1 MTTAPKRERDSKRDP
16 SYWLMKSE
24 PDEFSIDD
32 LVKKGRGSWDGVRNY
47 QARNH
52 MCAMRVGDIVLFY
65 HSSTDPIGV
74 VGLARVARE
83 AYTDP
88 TQFDPKSEYY
98 DPKSKKDAPRWMMV
112 DVEIVEK
119 LPRIVTL
126 AEIKDDPELAGM
138 LVTKK
143 GMRLSVQPVEAA
155 HASRIAKHAGAKTL
169 LPRST

>member
-1 MTTAPKRERDSKRDP
+1 MTTATKRVTTSKNKP

-32 LVKKGRGSWDGVRNY
+32 LARKGRGSWDGVRNY

-52 MCAMRVGDIVLFY
+52 MCAMREGDIVLFY

-83 AYTDP
+83 AYPDH
-88 TQFDPKSEYY
+88 TQFDGKSEYY
-98 DPKSKKDAPRWMMV
+98 DPKSKADSPRWMMV
-112 DVEIVEK
+112 DVEFLEK

-126 AEIKDDPELAGM
+126 DEIKADPELSTM
-138 LVTKK
+138 LVARK
-143 GMRLSVQPVEAA
+143 GMRLSVQPVDAA
-155 HASRIAKHAGAKTL
+155 HARRLVKAAKGKTA
-169 LPRST
+169 LPG

>member
-1 MTTAPKRERDSKRDP
+1 MTTAPKRERVTKHGP

-32 LVKKGRGSWDGVRNY
+32 LAKKGRGSWDGVRNY

-52 MCAMRVGDIVLFY
+52 MCAMREGDVVLFY

-83 AYTDP
+83 AYVDP

-126 AEIKDDPELAGM
+126 AEIKADPELADM

-155 HASRIAKHAGAKTL
+155 HALRIAKKAGAKTRL
-169 LPRST
+169 SS